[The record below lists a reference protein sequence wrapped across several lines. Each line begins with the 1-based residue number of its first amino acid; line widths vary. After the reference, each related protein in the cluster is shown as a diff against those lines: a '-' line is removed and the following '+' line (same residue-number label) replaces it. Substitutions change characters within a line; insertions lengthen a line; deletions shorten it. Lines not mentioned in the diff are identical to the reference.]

1 MTKPSK
7 VFIEGDTVYILG
19 ERVNK
24 SVSELPFLVTMG
36 LDECLVSIDKKF
48 IGEAFREYYGTFVQ
62 RPGET
67 WRHVVGRVA
76 AVHGL
81 EKECLQAFDELMKLG
96 EFSEDNAAFIA
107 LYDWD
112 CTA

>member
-1 MTKPSK
+1 MSK
-7 VFIEGDTVYILG
+7 VFIEGDKVYILG

-24 SVSELPFLVTMG
+24 SISELPFLVTMG
-36 LDECLVSIDKKF
+36 LDECLVSIDKKV

-67 WRHVVGRVA
+67 WRDVVGRVA
-76 AVHGL
+76 TVHGL
-81 EKECLQAFDELMKLG
+81 TIECLKAFDELITLG
-96 EFSEDNAAFIA
+96 EHSEDNAAFMA

-112 CTA
+112 CIS